1 MKSKKCTFT
10 LIELLVVIA
19 IIAVLA
25 SMLLPALSKAREKAS
40 QATCAG
46 NLRQIGVAFMMYL
59 DDYDHYYPT
68 NKLLYALPEGGTT
81 DLGFT
86 GQLALYL
93 GMQPVRVSRPPKNV
107 FRCPQDNIARTGGG
121 TVCSYALTSGGRNW
135 TDGFFR
141 RAEPKSSSPI
151 LEYRRVD
158 RLKSPS
164 TYPATTEYWYQY
176 NRLYFSHSNLLCWGS
191 LPASGIRPGHSGSG
205 VNILWCDGHIN
216 FASNILQI
224 KNGPLLTYNG
234 WIYRT
239 H

>member
-46 NLRQIGVAFMMYL
+46 NLRQIGVVFMMYL
-59 DDYDHYYPT
+59 DDNEQYYPT
-68 NKLLYALPEGGTT
+68 NNLPQGIYNWGYN
-81 DLGFT
+81 
-86 GQLALYL
+86 GQLAPYL
-93 GMQPVRVSRPPKNV
+93 GLKPARIGKPGPKTV
-107 FRCPQDNIARTGGG
+107 FRCPQDNVDRVGNPA
-121 TVCSYALTSGGRNW
+121 CSYALTNGGTGWAN
-135 TDGFFR
+135 GFTR
-141 RAEPKSSSPI
+141 RAESKSSSPI

-164 TYPATTEYWYQY
+164 TYPAMTEYWYQY

-191 LPASGIRPGHSGSG
+191 IPASGSWKGHSGSG
-205 VNILWCDGHIN
+205 VNILWCDGRVN